1 MAQETDVTVEKVW
14 ALLDFFETHGV
25 RALLHGG
32 WALDA
37 LTGETVRA
45 HKDIDLLVDAAERP
59 RLRELLGDAVFEE
72 QPHKFG
78 VNFEGAEVDL
88 VFYEMD
94 SRGRAVTW
102 TPRVLVRWAPD
113 GVTGS
118 SGNLAG
124 RTAATVGLQA
134 LYCEIANPVRKKPAM
149 LEKNQ
154 RDLAR
159 IKPLMSEESMRE
171 AERWFPLENTRW
183 NRTLWRLGL
192 K

>member
-1 MAQETDVTVEKVW
+1 MAQETEVTVEQVW
-14 ALLDFFETHGV
+14 NLLDFFNTHGV

-45 HKDIDLLVDAAERP
+45 HKDIDLLVDGAERS
-59 RLRELLGDAVFEE
+59 RLAELLGEAVFEE
-72 QPHKFG
+72 QPHKLG

-113 GVTGS
+113 AVSGATGK
-118 SGNLAG
+118 LAG
-124 RTAATVGLQA
+124 REAPTVGLQA
-134 LYCEIANPVRKKPAM
+134 LYCEIANPVRKKAAM
-149 LEKNQ
+149 LKKNQ
-154 RDLAR
+154 SDLAR
-159 IKPLMSEESMRE
+159 IKPLMTPKSMRE
-171 AERWFPLENTRW
+171 AEQWFPLENTRW
-183 NRTLWRLGL
+183 NRLLWRLGV

>member
-1 MAQETDVTVEKVW
+1 MAQETEVTVEQVW
-14 ALLDFFETHGV
+14 SLLDFFKTHGV

-45 HKDIDLLVDAAERP
+45 HKDIDLLVDATERP

-72 QPHKFG
+72 RPHKLG

-88 VFYEMD
+88 VFYETD
-94 SRGRAVTW
+94 NRGRAVTW

-113 GVTGS
+113 AVIGKTGK
-118 SGNLAG
+118 LAG
-124 RTAATVGLQA
+124 RDAATVGLQA
-134 LYCEIANPVRKKPAM
+134 LYCEIANPVRKKAAM

-154 RDLAR
+154 RDLVR
-159 IKPLMSEESMRE
+159 IKPLMSVESMQE

-183 NRTLWRLGL
+183 NRLLWRMGL

>member
-1 MAQETDVTVEKVW
+1 MAQETDVSVEQLGS
-14 ALLDFFETHGV
+14 LLDFFETHGV

-37 LTGETVRA
+37 LTGETVRG
-45 HKDIDLLVDAAERP
+45 HKDIDLLCDATQRP

-72 QPHKFG
+72 QPHKLG

-94 SRGRAVTW
+94 RRGRAVTW
-102 TPRVLVRWAPD
+102 TPRILVRWAPD
-113 GVTGS
+113 TLAGATGK
-118 SGNLAG
+118 LAG
-124 RTAATVGLQA
+124 RDAATVGLQA
-134 LYCEIANPVRKKPAM
+134 LYCEIANPVRKKTAM

-159 IKPLMSEESMRE
+159 IKPLMSEESIRE

-183 NRTLWRLGL
+183 NRLLWRLGL